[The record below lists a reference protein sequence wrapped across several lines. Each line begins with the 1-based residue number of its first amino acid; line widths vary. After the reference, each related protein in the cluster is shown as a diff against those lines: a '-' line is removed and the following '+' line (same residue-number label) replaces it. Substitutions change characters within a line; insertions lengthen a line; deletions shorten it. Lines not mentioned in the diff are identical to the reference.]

1 MSSTRVLI
9 INSEYPPVG
18 GGAGTASA
26 HLARTLTAQGH
37 QVTVL
42 TTRFRDLSIDRD
54 EDRVRV
60 LRRVPYRH
68 SADRSNA
75 FEQLL
80 FMGLACL
87 SVLRLPRPDF
97 TIAYFGIPSGPA
109 AWLLK
114 ALRGVPYIVSLRGGD
129 VPGFRPYD
137 FKTFHR
143 LGAPIIRFV
152 WRHAAAVVANSR
164 GLRALAVA
172 FEPSRAV
179 AIIPNGVDAHAD
191 PARDRDWQS
200 PEMIFTGRVVY
211 QKGLDLLF
219 KALADLKHLDWR
231 LTVVGDGPRTADL
244 QRMATEFGYIER
256 VRFPGWLSR
265 AEVAEHL
272 RRANLFVYPSRDEGM
287 PNAVLEAMASGLP
300 VIATRIA
307 GNEELV
313 LEGETGLLVPP
324 EDVAALRAALAEL
337 IPDAARRR
345 AMGAAAFARVHA
357 EYTLARVAESYLD
370 LGRKAQER
378 SG

>member
-26 HLARTLTAQGH
+26 HLARTLVAQGH

-42 TTRFRDLSIDRD
+42 TTRFRGLPTDRE
-54 EDRVRV
+54 EDGVNV
-60 LRRVPYRH
+60 LRRVPFRR
-68 SADRSNA
+68 SADRSDA
-75 FEQLL
+75 LEQLA
-80 FMGLACL
+80 FMVLACFY
-87 SVLRLPRPDF
+87 VVRLGCPDF

-109 AWLLK
+109 AWVMK
-114 ALRGVPYIVSLRGGD
+114 ALYKVPFIVSLRGGD
-129 VPGFRPYD
+129 VPGFRKYD

-152 WRHAAAVVANSR
+152 WRRAAAVVANSR
-164 GLRALAVA
+164 GLRAMAVA
-172 FEPSRAV
+172 FEPSQEV

-191 PARDRDWQS
+191 PAGDRDWNA
-200 PEMIFTGRVVY
+200 PELIFTGRVVY

-231 LTVVGDGPRTADL
+231 LTIVGDGPRTADL
-244 QRMATEFGYIER
+244 QRMAAEFGYAER

-265 AEVAEHL
+265 VEVIAHL

-313 LEGETGLLVPP
+313 LEGQTGLLVPP

-345 AMGAAAFARVHA
+345 ALGAAAFARVHA
-357 EYTLARVAESYLD
+357 EYTLARVAEAYLD
-370 LGRKAQER
+370 LGRKAQEGR
-378 SG
+378 G